1 MDSDRARAKE
11 HIRRRCSNR
20 EIRKLLMAG
29 IENADSFRITKK
41 GVLFFNGGQHAVTH
55 FTVSDR
61 RGVKNFRRDMI
72 RAGIIER

>member
-1 MDSDRARAKE
+1 
-11 HIRRRCSNR
+11 
-20 EIRKLLMAG
+20 MAG

-41 GVLFFNGGQHAVTH
+41 AVLFFNGGQHAVTH